1 MEDDP
6 DEEKMEYIKLDN
18 ERKRQWRMFF
28 EGNDEGVDDNKEFL
42 HDKRWDVY
50 VNEKK
55 KLIKGWYLVRFLVLT
70 GMRFV
75 GKW

>member
-1 MEDDP
+1 MV
-6 DEEKMEYIKLDN
+6 
-18 ERKRQWRMFF
+18 F
-28 EGNDEGVDDNKEFL
+28 EGKYGGVDDKKALL
-42 HDKRWDVY
+42 HANIWGVY